1 MAADSCVYGG
11 AAAEIE
17 PRQQRQ
23 LAVIETL
30 MKAGVDVRSLSNE
43 ERSRLSILPKCCSR
57 KPHTATQGRI
67 CELFGM

>member
-1 MAADSCVYGG
+1 MRRYGG

-30 MKAGVDVRSLSNE
+30 IQSGVDVRSLSKDE
-43 ERSRLSILPKCCSR
+43 QSRLSM
-57 KPHTATQGRI
+57 